1 MSVCLYVCD
10 SKKVKEGN
18 EVQCE
23 DTREIKFK
31 MLKDVQNLNNLII
44 SISVL
49 LFIEYLCNNNIK
61 AYNFTQRDVQY
72 RF

>member
-31 MLKDVQNLNNLII
+31 MLKDVQNLNNQII

-49 LFIEYLCNNNIK
+49 LFIEY
-61 AYNFTQRDVQY
+61 
-72 RF
+72 